1 MPWWTSSRSSMR
13 MLNQRQNAG
22 ESRSDRALRSSHGPN
37 HSSSRVA
44 RAVFPSLP
52 AQVQR
57 IGHIPVSFESAA
69 PTTSSGPIRPILHH
83 RHAFAPMLAAH
94 IGAPDIIAFDVAQL
108 LFNGIRMPFAAF
120 VEQGRRHGP
129 EAMRSHLVLLEAH
142 PAKRCIE
149 RVIGYGAFVGSGAG
163 KQELTAPGHALQL
176 FQQAKNLTGERNLV
190 KGVLDLALRFEPRAV
205 PLAKYDID

>member
-1 MPWWTSSRSSMR
+1 
-13 MLNQRQNAG
+13 
-22 ESRSDRALRSSHGPN
+22 
-37 HSSSRVA
+37 
-44 RAVFPSLP
+44 
-52 AQVQR
+52 
-57 IGHIPVSFESAA
+57 
-69 PTTSSGPIRPILHH
+69 
-83 RHAFAPMLAAH
+83 MLAAH

-108 LFNGIRMPFAAF
+108 SFNGIRMPFAAF
-120 VEQGRRHGP
+120 IEQGRCHGP
-129 EAMRSHLVLLEAH
+129 EAMRRHLVLLEAH

-176 FQQAKNLTGERNLV
+176 FQQAKNLTGEQNLV